1 MGKRKG
7 DTSSTGNRVEM
18 RVTGSQGQTLPQI
31 EHGGVTYVVSNPG
44 ETFEVYVRHWAHKE
58 LTIKMTVDGKCVGYG
73 LCGSP
78 GAWAVFTGFF
88 QGPRTKRA
96 FVFAKPDSTNS
107 IPASS
112 NTATTEGSVGLL
124 EASFYEQVK
133 YACPGATCSHCQFKG
148 HLENTR
154 YKPVIKSAE
163 SVAAKEG
170 KNFFLAPS
178 LCVTAGDI
186 HTKNLGQREKIHK
199 RVSGKS
205 LFSARVHCQTAEALV
220 LRKVLD
226 PKKPEHAALLPERL
240 REVFTANP
248 MIRHVAPMTRKRA
261 SQPPD
266 MKPSLGES
274 SAPATRNA
282 QPGGIISA
290 EDDEVLVVSAEKRP
304 ISVVDL
310 DQMPDLDD
318 DCVILFASGPKKKRG
333 NDILQ
338 V

>member
-1 MGKRKG
+1 MGKRNG
-7 DTSSTGNRVEM
+7 DNSNSVNRAEVK
-18 RVTGSQGQTLPQI
+18 VIGSQGQTLPQI
-31 EHGGVTYVVSNPG
+31 EHEGVTYVVSNPG
-44 ETFEVYVRHWAHKE
+44 ETFKVSVRHWAHKT
-58 LTIKMTVDGKCVGYG
+58 LSISLAVDGKTVGYCFSG
-73 LCGSP
+73 YPGS
-78 GAWAVFTGFF
+78 WAVFDGFF
-88 QGPRTKRA
+88 QGPLARRS
-96 FVFAKPDSTNS
+96 FVFAKPHGTDN
-107 IPASS
+107 IPASG
-112 NTATTEGSVGLL
+112 NAAMAAVGLL
-124 EASFYEQVK
+124 EVNFYEK
-133 YACPGATCSHCQFKG
+133 MEYACLGGPTCRGCQFKG
-148 HLENTR
+148 HVENTLF
-154 YKPVIKSAE
+154 KPVLKTAE
-163 SVAAKEG
+163 SISAKEG
-170 KNFFLAPS
+170 KKFFLAPS
-178 LCVTAGDI
+178 LSVAAKDI
-186 HTKNLGQREKIHK
+186 RTLVQGERERIHETWT
-199 RVSGKS
+199 GPI
-205 LFSARVHCQTAEALV
+205 LFSARVRCETAEALV

-226 PKKPEHAALLPERL
+226 PNKPEHAALLPERL